1 MNTGPDVQNM
11 IVERYKIESGF
22 KKRAKALKIP
32 ISTIRV
38 IIKELQSTKDV
49 TNQPVRGPVSII
61 LMHGEEQ
68 SLSGQ
73 RLSEDHS
80 WRIAEIIWVLGSES
94 LKKKYQTAPTSPHVV
109 QEGFKTNSPRSSK
122 NKLLQIQ
129 LSDTTGTSKWHWL
142 LWADET
148 KK

>member
-73 RLSEDHS
+73 RLSKDHS
-80 WRIAEIIWVLGSES
+80 WRDYMSLGVRKP
-94 LKKKYQTAPTSPHVV
+94 KKKIS
-109 QEGFKTNSPRSSK
+109 NSPYISTCCSGGFQEKFSS
-122 NKLLQIQ
+122 LIQ
-129 LSDTTGTSKWHWL
+129 KQTPPNSVVRHDWNFKMALASMGRWN
-142 LWADET
+142 
-148 KK
+148 